1 MISHVTIIEAMFRN
15 DISVL
20 CINNKIRQCYSII
33 IKFMMN
39 YKKQVLITDI
49 KMNQQCSI
57 CQVSSHERENLDK
70 TWSIQMHAF
79 TRNQQRQQ
87 RKNNII
93 ENDFAWIHSV
103 KNFAWSHMFI
113 NIHETMMINM
123 LHQLLKK
130 IILYLMLWFSRIIN
144 ESVCTSQKRKEIR
157 LVLNDASETAQ
168 LNQRFCVIS
177 SFKDMKRFVKYSTIK
192 QWTDANWKSI
202 VYQFISVI
210 ASLLIIRAFAAI
222 HFAQAMID
230 FVILAQYHLHDEE
243 ILWYLEHALFRL
255 NKLKNVFHHLWSEHS
270 NTDVNHFNISKLH
283 AMTHYA
289 SQI

>member
-1 MISHVTIIEAMFRN
+1 
-15 DISVL
+15 
-20 CINNKIRQCYSII
+20 
-33 IKFMMN
+33 
-39 YKKQVLITDI
+39 
-49 KMNQQCSI
+49 
-57 CQVSSHERENLDK
+57 
-70 TWSIQMHAF
+70 MHAF